1 VEEDRRLV
9 ETAEVVQD
17 SPHKINYRKE
27 YFPPNAR
34 FDKFTK
40 LSSKRASFI
49 FIRHE
54 EKTNKRVVEEEWSK
68 GDLSYQSRNKIKLII
83 FGQKK
88 VKLEGCIF

>member
-40 LSSKRASFI
+40 LSQKGHHSSSSFTKKRQTNESLKKNGRKQI
-49 FIRHE
+49 FP
-54 EKTNKRVVEEEWSK
+54 
-68 GDLSYQSRNKIKLII
+68 IKAEP
-83 FGQKK
+83 K
-88 VKLEGCIF
+88 